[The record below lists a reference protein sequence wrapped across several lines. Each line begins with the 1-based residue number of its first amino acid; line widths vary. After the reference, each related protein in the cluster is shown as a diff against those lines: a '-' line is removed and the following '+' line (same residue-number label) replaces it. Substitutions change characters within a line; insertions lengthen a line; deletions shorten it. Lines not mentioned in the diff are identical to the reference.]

1 MSEAIV
7 LRLEIAE
14 VRIFFFLYSYIHTL
28 DKLNMLVW
36 NTMCSAVI
44 NIHLDV
50 RTSSVVKTF
59 KIAAQIHSKSY
70 LVLRL
75 NKQNTQENFF
85 LHVYF

>member
-7 LRLEIAE
+7 PHLEIAK

-44 NIHLDV
+44 NLHLDV

-59 KIAAQIHSKSY
+59 KKAAQICSRSY

-75 NKQNTQENFF
+75 NKQNTQEIFF
-85 LHVYF
+85 LHFYF